1 MTSREDI
8 CVTCT
13 DYVAA
18 VAAHDTDAIMRLFAP
33 DATQEEPVGS
43 TPKVGHAEIRAFFES
58 SESFPFTV
66 RRIGPITVSGN
77 VAAFQIRVDFP
88 WADAA
93 AMTST
98 DVVSFDGDAR
108 IRSIVAIPDPDADPD
123 DRGHTP

>member
-1 MTSREDI
+1 MISREDI
-8 CVTCT
+8 CATCT

-18 VAAHDTDAIMRLFAP
+18 VAAHDTDAVMRLFTSG
-33 DATQEEPVGS
+33 ATQEEPVGS
-43 TPKVGHAEIRAFFES
+43 TPRVGHAEIRAFFKS

-88 WADAA
+88 SGDAA
-93 AMTST
+93 SMTST
-98 DVVSFDGDAR
+98 DIVSFDDDGR

-123 DRGHTP
+123 VRG